1 MRDYLKKIKSIIATK
16 VSKVVQIQ
24 NTIPDMIDLGL
35 SVKWAANNIG
45 ANPGTTPE
53 SYYGSY
59 FAWGEKETKSKYN
72 WKTYVFG
79 ESYPFNKYDTD
90 GKTVLEASDD
100 VATTIYGSNYRMPT
114 IDEMKELIDGTD
126 NEWITNYNG
135 ISGLNGYKFMKKS
148 DHSVFIF
155 IPAAGFLYAL
165 DIDDAGHDGAVWFS
179 SVLSNYP
186 GSAQGLYFS
195 SNDILAGCE
204 GRCFGC
210 SVRAVRI

>member
-100 VATTIYGSNYRMPT
+100 VATTIYGSNYRIPT

-126 NEWITNYNG
+126 NEWITDYNG

-155 IPAAGFLYAL
+155 IPAAGYFYN
-165 DIDDAGHDGAVWFS
+165 S
-179 SVLSNYP
+179 SVDGVGYESNVWSSSLDS
-186 GSAQGLYFS
+186 GNLNCAQGLGFVSGNIVVGNGYRYTGF
-195 SNDILAGCE
+195 
-204 GRCFGC
+204 